1 MRVLVVEDHT
11 MIREALVR
19 LIECEIEGSQTM
31 AAGTA
36 TEARKHLGWADRM
49 VLDLSL
55 PDLHG
60 LRFLEQVR
68 QERPELPV
76 IVLTAFDEAAFRS
89 RAAEMGV
96 RIFLSKSDTTAC
108 LIAAL
113 LDPGVG
119 EPARGSALEKLSPTE
134 REVLLLLGQGYSNVE
149 VARRLGIDDKTVYT
163 HRRHLMFK
171 LGLGGAQEL
180 LRYATLYYTS
190 LD

>member
-19 LIECEIEGSQTM
+19 LIECEIEGSQTR

-36 TEARKHLGWADRM
+36 TEARKHLGWAERM

-68 QERPELPV
+68 REYRELPV
-76 IVLTAFDEAAFRS
+76 IVLTAFDEAAFRN
-89 RAAEMGV
+89 RAAELGASA
-96 RIFLSKSDTTAC
+96 FLSKSDASER
-108 LIAAL
+108 LVEAL
-113 LDPGVG
+113 RHPQG
-119 EPARGSALEKLSPTE
+119 EPVAGCALEALSPTE
-134 REVLLLLGQGYSNVE
+134 REVLMLLGQGYSNPE
-149 VARRLGIDDKTVYT
+149 VARRLDIDQKTVYT

-171 LGLGGAQEL
+171 LGLAGAQEL
-180 LRYATLYYTS
+180 LRYATLYYAS

>member
-1 MRVLVVEDHT
+1 MRVLVVEDHA

-19 LIECEIEGSQTM
+19 LIECELEGSQTR

-36 TEARKHLGWADRM
+36 TEARKHLNWADRV

-60 LRFLEQVR
+60 LRFLEQIRQVR
-68 QERPELPV
+68 ANLPV

-89 RAAEMGV
+89 RAFELGV
-96 RIFLSKSDTTAC
+96 CTFLSKGDAATD
-108 LIAAL
+108 LVAAL
-113 LDPGVG
+113 R
-119 EPARGSALEKLSPTE
+119 EPTISNAREENALETLSPTE
-134 REVLLLLGQGYSNVE
+134 REVLLLLGQGHSNAE
-149 VARRLGIDDKTVYT
+149 VAKRLAIDEKTVYT

-180 LRYATLYYTS
+180 LRYATLYYAS

>member
-1 MRVLVVEDHT
+1 MKVLVVEDHA

-19 LIECEIEGSQTM
+19 LIECEIEGSQTR

-36 TEARKHLGWADRM
+36 TEARRHLDWAERM

-68 QERPELPV
+68 RERPDLPV

-89 RAAEMGV
+89 RAAELGV
-96 RIFLSKSDTTAC
+96 SAFLSKGDAASC
-108 LIAAL
+108 LVAAL
-113 LDPGVG
+113 LNPGG
-119 EPARGSALEKLSPTE
+119 GGARAESALEALSPTE
-134 REVLLLLGQGYSNVE
+134 REVLLLLGQGYSNIE
-149 VARRLGIDDKTVYT
+149 VARKLAIDEKTVYT

-171 LGLGGAQEL
+171 LGLSGAQEL
-180 LRYATLYYTS
+180 LRYATLYYAS